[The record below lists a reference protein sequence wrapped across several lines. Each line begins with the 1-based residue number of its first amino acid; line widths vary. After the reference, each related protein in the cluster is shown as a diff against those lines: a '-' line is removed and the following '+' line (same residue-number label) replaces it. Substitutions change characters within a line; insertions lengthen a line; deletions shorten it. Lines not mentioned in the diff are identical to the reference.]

1 MKTSRIRSLMLTAAL
16 AGTATGAR
24 ASPAAWQ
31 ADTSKSRI
39 VVRVFKKGLLSG
51 TAHDHHFV
59 PNEWRATASFDPT
72 GPADVHVEVVIAA
85 ADSLRDDQ
93 PKLSPG
99 DREKVNRQAAGR
111 DVLDASRYREIRF
124 KASKLEL
131 SAPALGQPAGKFQ
144 GVLVGT
150 LSLHGRERS
159 LSVRLVATA
168 EGGGRRVVG
177 MVSFKQS
184 DFGIEPYSGFLG
196 TIAVKDEVNVDFD
209 LFLTTPAS

>member
-1 MKTSRIRSLMLTAAL
+1 MTTSLIRPLVLTAAL

-24 ASPAAWQ
+24 AGPAAWQ

-39 VVRVFKKGLLSG
+39 RVQVFKKGLLSG
-51 TAHDHHFV
+51 MAHDHLFV
-59 PNEWRATASFDPT
+59 PQEWRATASFDPT
-72 GPADVHVEVVIAA
+72 EPSDVHVEVVIA

-93 PKLSPG
+93 PKLSPE

-124 KASKLEL
+124 TASELEL
-131 SAPALGQPAGKFQ
+131 GAPAPGQPAGKFQ
-144 GVLVGT
+144 GVLAGT
-150 LSLHGRERS
+150 LSLHGRERR

-168 EGGGRRVVG
+168 EGGGWRVVG
-177 MVSFKQS
+177 KVSFKQS

-209 LFLTTPAS
+209 LLMTTPSS